1 MEQSQELAA
10 AILTET
16 LFSKL
21 AHRFFDK
28 YTDYEMQ
35 SDFLKEEIMKV
46 YDSFLEK
53 LNNSSGKK
61 KKQN

>member
-1 MEQSQELAA
+1 MESAKEQTA
-10 AILTET
+10 AILTEI

-35 SDFLKEEIMKV
+35 SDFLKEEIMSV
-46 YDSFLEK
+46 YNYFLDRLNDQPPKEK
-53 LNNSSGKK
+53 K
-61 KKQN
+61 

>member
-1 MEQSQELAA
+1 MESAKEQTA
-10 AILTET
+10 AILTEI

-35 SDFLKEEIMKV
+35 SDFLKEEIMSV
-46 YDSFLEK
+46 YNYFLDR
-53 LNNSSGKK
+53 LNNQPSKEKK
-61 KKQN
+61 

>member
-1 MEQSQELAA
+1 MDQSKEQAA
-10 AILTET
+10 AILTQT

-35 SDFLKEEIMKV
+35 SGFLKTEILKVYNDFLNEI
-46 YDSFLEK
+46 
-53 LNNSSGKK
+53 NNFPETKK
-61 KKQN
+61 K

>member
-1 MEQSQELAA
+1 MENSKEQTA
-10 AILTET
+10 AILTEV

-35 SDFLKEEIMKV
+35 SDFLKEEIMSV
-46 YDSFLEK
+46 YNYFLNK
-53 LNNSSGKK
+53 LNNPTEKEKK
-61 KKQN
+61 

>member
-1 MEQSQELAA
+1 MDQKKEQAA
-10 AILTET
+10 AILTEI

-35 SDFLKEEIMKV
+35 SDFLKTEIMNV
-46 YDSFLEK
+46 YNYFLEE
-53 LNNSSGKK
+53 LNKNKE
-61 KKQN
+61 Q

>member
-1 MEQSQELAA
+1 MDQTKEQTA
-10 AILTET
+10 AILTQI

-35 SDFLKEEIMKV
+35 SGFLKTEIMKV
-46 YDSFLEK
+46 YHDFLNELK
-53 LNNSSGKK
+53 NSSETKR
-61 KKQN
+61 ND

>member
-1 MEQSQELAA
+1 MDQSKEQTA
-10 AILTET
+10 AILTQI

-35 SDFLKEEIMKV
+35 SGFLKTEIMKV
-46 YDSFLEK
+46 YHDFLGELK
-53 LNNSSGKK
+53 NPSETKRND
-61 KKQN
+61 

>member
-1 MEQSQELAA
+1 MDQTKEQVA
-10 AILTET
+10 AIMTQI

-35 SDFLKEEIMKV
+35 SDFLKTEIMKV
-46 YDSFLEK
+46 YYSFLGE
-53 LNNSSGKK
+53 LNNPPDTKK
-61 KKQN
+61 K

>member
-1 MEQSQELAA
+1 MENSKEQTA
-10 AILTET
+10 AILTEV

-35 SDFLKEEIMKV
+35 SDFLKEEIMSV
-46 YDSFLEK
+46 YNYFLNK
-53 LNNSSGKK
+53 LNNPPEKEKK
-61 KKQN
+61 

>member
-1 MEQSQELAA
+1 MNQTKEQVA
-10 AILTET
+10 AIMTQI

-35 SDFLKEEIMKV
+35 SGFLKTEIMKV
-46 YDSFLEK
+46 YYSFLEE
-53 LNNSSGKK
+53 LNNPPEKK
-61 KKQN
+61 KK

>member
-1 MEQSQELAA
+1 MDQHKEQAA
-10 AILTET
+10 ATLTEV

-35 SDFLKEEIMKV
+35 TDFLKTEILKIYSFFLEEI
-46 YDSFLEK
+46 
-53 LNNSSGKK
+53 NKK
-61 KKQN
+61 KN

>member
-1 MEQSQELAA
+1 MDQSKEQTA
-10 AILTET
+10 AILTQI

-35 SDFLKEEIMKV
+35 SGFLKTEIMKV
-46 YDSFLEK
+46 YHDFLGELK
-53 LNNSSGKK
+53 NSSETKR
-61 KKQN
+61 NN

>member
-1 MEQSQELAA
+1 MEPPKEQVAA
-10 AILTET
+10 TLTEI

-35 SDFLKEEIMKV
+35 SGFLKTEIMKV
-46 YDSFLEK
+46 YYNFLDELK
-53 LNNSSGKK
+53 NPPEMKK
-61 KKQN
+61 S

>member
-1 MEQSQELAA
+1 MDQSKEQTAA
-10 AILTET
+10 LLTQI

-35 SDFLKEEIMKV
+35 SGFLKTEIMKV
-46 YDSFLEK
+46 YHDFLSELK
-53 LNNSSGKK
+53 NASETKRND
-61 KKQN
+61 

>member
-1 MEQSQELAA
+1 MDQSKEQTA
-10 AILTET
+10 AILTQI

-35 SDFLKEEIMKV
+35 SGFLKTEIMKV
-46 YDSFLEK
+46 YHNFLSE
-53 LNNSSGKK
+53 LNNLPETKK
-61 KKQN
+61 K

>member
-1 MEQSQELAA
+1 MDQPKEQTA
-10 AILTET
+10 AILTQI

-35 SDFLKEEIMKV
+35 SDFLKTEIMKV
-46 YDSFLEK
+46 YSEFLNK
-53 LNNSSGKK
+53 LRDNSESKNK
-61 KKQN
+61 

>member
-1 MEQSQELAA
+1 MEPPKEQVAA
-10 AILTET
+10 KLTEI

-35 SDFLKEEIMKV
+35 SGFLKTEIMKV
-46 YDSFLEK
+46 YYNFLDELK
-53 LNNSSGKK
+53 NPPEMKK
-61 KKQN
+61 S

>member
-1 MEQSQELAA
+1 METSKEQTA
-10 AILTET
+10 AILTEV

-35 SDFLKEEIMKV
+35 SDFLKAEIMNV
-46 YDSFLEK
+46 YNYFLDK
-53 LNNSSGKK
+53 LNNPPEKEKK
-61 KKQN
+61 

>member
-1 MEQSQELAA
+1 MDNSKEHTA
-10 AILTET
+10 AILTEV

-35 SDFLKEEIMKV
+35 SDFLKEEIMNV
-46 YDSFLEK
+46 YNYFLDRLKNQPEK
-53 LNNSSGKK
+53 EKK
-61 KKQN
+61 

>member
-1 MEQSQELAA
+1 MDQPKEQTA
-10 AILTET
+10 AILTEV

-35 SDFLKEEIMKV
+35 SGFLKTEIMKV
-46 YDSFLEK
+46 YNYFLDELEK
-53 LNNSSGKK
+53 TTVEEKK
-61 KKQN
+61 

>member
-1 MEQSQELAA
+1 MDQSKEKTA
-10 AILTET
+10 AILTQI

-35 SDFLKEEIMKV
+35 SGFLKTEIMKV
-46 YDSFLEK
+46 YHDFLGGLKNPSDTKRNE
-53 LNNSSGKK
+53 
-61 KKQN
+61 

>member
-1 MEQSQELAA
+1 MDLPKEQTA
-10 AILTET
+10 AILTEV

-35 SDFLKEEIMKV
+35 SGFLKTEIMKV
-46 YDSFLEK
+46 YHYFLDELEK
-53 LNNSSGKK
+53 TTGKEK
-61 KKQN
+61 K

>member
-1 MEQSQELAA
+1 MEQSKEQIAA
-10 AILTET
+10 TLTEI

-35 SDFLKEEIMKV
+35 SGFLKTEIMKV
-46 YDSFLEK
+46 YYDFLDELK
-53 LNNSSGKK
+53 TPPESKK
-61 KKQN
+61 S

>member
-1 MEQSQELAA
+1 MEQSKEHIAA
-10 AILTET
+10 LMTQI

-35 SDFLKEEIMKV
+35 SGFLKTEIIRVYTDFLDELK
-46 YDSFLEK
+46 K
-53 LNNSSGKK
+53 LPEVKNN
-61 KKQN
+61 

>member
-1 MEQSQELAA
+1 METSKEQTA
-10 AILTET
+10 AILTEV

-35 SDFLKEEIMKV
+35 TEFLKTEIMSV
-46 YDSFLEK
+46 YRNFLTELNKTKEK
-53 LNNSSGKK
+53 E
-61 KKQN
+61 KQ

>member
-1 MEQSQELAA
+1 MDQPKEQAA
-10 AILTET
+10 ATLTEI

-35 SDFLKEEIMKV
+35 SDFLKTEIMSV
-46 YDSFLEK
+46 YYYFLEE
-53 LNNSSGKK
+53 LNKTEGNKK
-61 KKQN
+61 K